1 MEDSALMRCTSR
13 SWLCDARAIARKS
26 STDASETSRKLV
38 AELSRNDMNR
48 DAIRRYL
55 SKVPGALL
63 LITASKCSDACAVV
77 DTETKSVEAE
87 ASLDQLQPDGAAGLH
102 ARC

>member
-1 MEDSALMRCTSR
+1 
-13 SWLCDARAIARKS
+13 
-26 STDASETSRKLV
+26 
-38 AELSRNDMNR
+38 MNR

>member
-13 SWLCDARAIARKS
+13 SWLCDARASARKS

-38 AELSRNDMNR
+38 AELSRNNMNR

-55 SKVPGALL
+55 SQGSRCVVPNN
-63 LITASKCSDACAVV
+63 C
-77 DTETKSVEAE
+77 
-87 ASLDQLQPDGAAGLH
+87 Q
-102 ARC
+102 

>member
-1 MEDSALMRCTSR
+1 MEDSVLIRCTSR

-26 STDASETSRKLV
+26 STDASETSR
-38 AELSRNDMNR
+38 N
-48 DAIRRYL
+48 L

-63 LITASKCSDACAVV
+63 LMTASKCSDACAVV

-87 ASLDQLQPDGAAGLH
+87 ASL
-102 ARC
+102 